1 MWYSENDFRI
11 FAMMSK
17 YSLSPWYLNLSG
29 WEHWMKELLACN
41 WSIIDSHVQ
50 LVPADTVRHYESMH
64 YSLVIDSHYG
74 HCTLLLTLYSHTQTA
89 EARVG
94 GQTTKTNWWPL
105 IIGLYISDVIT
116 MRCPRL
122 RKYISATLQR
132 PFWGHLAE
140 MRRFIRAFPPNCVS
154 FREALFSN

>member
-11 FAMMSK
+11 FAMMIK
-17 YSLSPWYLNLSG
+17 YSLSPWYLYLSG

-50 LVPADTVRHYESMH
+50 LVPADTVRHYDSMH
-64 YSLVIDSHYG
+64 YSLVIDSHYW

-89 EARVG
+89 EASEG

-105 IIGLYISDVIT
+105 IIGLYISDVI
-116 MRCPRL
+116 RYYALPEAKKIHFCNFAEAIL
-122 RKYISATLQR
+122 R
-132 PFWGHLAE
+132 PFGW
-140 MRRFIRAFPPNCVS
+140 N
-154 FREALFSN
+154 EAIHASIST